1 MNDQT
6 IADIL
11 KPLIDDLHKVA
22 YFLTDIRREL
32 HTRELKKDE

>member
-1 MNDQT
+1 MDDQT

-11 KPLIDDLHKVA
+11 KPLIEELHKTV